1 MGSQDPR
8 QKKDESL
15 RVLAEEVEI
24 AVEKAY
30 PFADRSTVE
39 QLASEHFLTA
49 IWDRRVR
56 QWVHL
61 RGPRNLRDAVALAL
75 QAEAFYKG
83 EDLRNPQRTRMVTL
97 DQEVYPS
104 EWSDYGTEG
113 LGYPE
118 EVDQVAAIRARNGV
132 RPNTTTPR
140 QLSESKDKAQVTS
153 PKTSS
158 GLSEERVV
166 ELIKNALA
174 ACAPPQRGSFD
185 KSKMRCR
192 SCNELGHFARECP
205 RGKSQEGNTSES
217 KPQEN

>member
-1 MGSQDPR
+1 MNWVDVYAPGGYDQLLSALQQRYAPRHQEELHRATLKNRR

-61 RGPRNLRDAVALAL
+61 RGPRNLRDAVALEL

-113 LGYPE
+113 L
-118 EVDQVAAIRARNGV
+118 
-132 RPNTTTPR
+132 
-140 QLSESKDKAQVTS
+140 
-153 PKTSS
+153 
-158 GLSEERVV
+158 
-166 ELIKNALA
+166 
-174 ACAPPQRGSFD
+174 
-185 KSKMRCR
+185 
-192 SCNELGHFARECP
+192 
-205 RGKSQEGNTSES
+205 
-217 KPQEN
+217 